1 MDDALEAVATELGL
15 PQFRVPA
22 PRTSAQH
29 AAQHAATTA
38 HHHPPDGGT
47 RQFTPPPQHRRPA
60 PPAGDETADQVET
73 ESAFD
78 ERPGPTRQFAGIDLE
93 EFAWARQRGRRA
105 VVLWVL
111 AVLVINAL
119 VAGGAWTLGLNIN
132 GLIGR

>member
-1 MDDALEAVATELGL
+1 MPWKRSPTELGL
-15 PQFRVPA
+15 PHFRVPA

-60 PPAGDETADQVET
+60 PPAGDRRPPTRLNT

-78 ERPGPTRQFAGIDLE
+78 EQPGPTRQFAGIDLD

-111 AVLVINAL
+111 AVLVING
-119 VAGGAWTLGLNIN
+119 AGGWRRWTLGLNIN
-132 GLIGR
+132 GLLGR